1 MAKKVNF
8 SKFIREFKVSTNN
21 LLNEIDLAMGQSFE
35 NVVNDAKSKAP
46 TDFKGNDIGSSISL
60 TRTSK
65 LKYRI
70 KVGNKYAAYYEFGT
84 GPSAKQYLPSIP
96 EEWREIA
103 AQFKTPI
110 PGRIKVNKYLYPS
123 YNDELPRLMER
134 IQNIIRNA

>member
-8 SKFIREFKVSTNN
+8 SAFIRDFKATANT
-21 LLNEIDLAMGQSFE
+21 LLSDIDLAMGQSFE
-35 NVVNDAKSKAP
+35 NVVNDAKAKAP
-46 TDFKGNDIGSSISL
+46 NDFKGDDIGSTISL

-84 GPSAKQYLPSIP
+84 GPSAKAYLPSIP

-123 YNDELPRLMER
+123 YEAELPRLMEK